1 MSFLGKLADQVSS
14 QFSLGENTDTTLDT
28 VENGQTIKYGKLGD
42 FASKFDQ
49 SAQRKYL
56 EEGYLRKDPFFT
68 DSKQFEV
75 LMQEPTATLLVK
87 KRMFS
92 SIGENF
98 RTDYMDADEKLYY
111 KAMRILF
118 NNKCKQIS
126 ALEML
131 SKIQRVT
138 SVSNRIDDK
147 IMPILFTLSDQI
159 SGVNSIGGGFGL
171 FTESNPFAAAKDA
184 GKFTKVMNQVRR
196 LYAFNTT
203 NPTTT
208 WIKDNTNLFQNQ
220 FGGGTGVIEITN
232 FTGFNTKVTTNINNA
247 GSFSCDIAD
256 PYQSMLI
263 TEFDIEKAISDAT
276 NSFYNHKSY
285 QFGLESADQIIADS
299 KAKLSLLRNARNVGE
314 ISFRVNPETFLGRRV
329 VAIFDRSGQEV
340 SFKYDSSGGTGF
352 PGLGGFLNGVTVFP
366 ESLKGGASAGI
377 EGLDSQKVKPVRPG
391 SSVAL
396 KADSELGLFSAL
408 ITALFT
414 KIQLEANALNTLQ
427 ISNKK
432 TNYTRK
438 KLRFQFGGK
447 LIIQP
452 QDIVHFYI
460 NSRTKYD
467 NTILSGLKDVF
478 SGSSALTSFNN
489 ALTGLRNAAE
499 TLINPANNINFQVE
513 KTTYV
518 GPEFPDYLWSTIRS
532 QFVDEQ
538 EGTHVFAGL
547 VDRANR
553 SNSDGKF
560 TVNISGSDNS
570 AYFSMGS
577 INFKPQVDVANG
589 TIFDPLTPFKSRF
602 DAITSNAD
610 DDIPELLEENKMLL
624 GTKQDKDVTLVKAQG
639 GKNAGERVT
648 QDNYIQDRSV
658 DKNTGLTTKV
668 FYAPPGLAY
677 KWKEGIQITVQ
688 QGSVLD
694 LNGPHMTGTPSI
706 TKDPFAGQDVMNIL
720 SLLIAGVPYNFA
732 TYWKATVGNNAI
744 DSADSF
750 ASSLQNDLKKS
761 NSLWGNF
768 LPFKNLVLDEKSYVM
783 ALKTQT
789 SILNSNNLIAEKLK
803 RIDKLSDDMALSNIY
818 DISSP
823 LSEQDQKGKMKAVKI
838 KQEFDKLNAEAQS
851 LINQVKQQN
860 KDYFKMVGD
869 EVSFDINSFIDSSK
883 ISKAADNDQ
892 TRRLIR
898 RQMNYLTKRMSY
910 NVRANDDKNLLIV
923 DDFYDKDYDIAAYEQ
938 AFENGINQLSSDFTT
953 VKQKIEQTAQLLNLE
968 VFCDTQGHVRIRPP
982 QYNRM
987 PSSVFYRMM
996 YLKKHANI
1004 QVFPQFLDD
1013 LFSTQ
1018 LKTLR
1023 ERLEIVED
1031 YIRLDCAALGIY
1043 LDPLAEAF
1051 VGQGDVTN
1059 GAMPN
1064 GSAFG
1069 FISDD
1074 NGIVANLA
1082 TIMEQA
1088 NADLQGDSEGQD
1100 FQSIKD
1106 QALSTRDVF
1115 SPSQRFQA
1123 VLGIYGSQS
1132 NFNAFGIDIGTD
1144 ALYSSTRVADIISR
1158 LETKTGKK
1166 IPVESFLKSK
1176 TVQGDT
1182 EAVFARA
1189 TTVDSF
1195 KVTKDISDK
1204 LLERQKVLK
1213 LLYSAIKNSTE
1224 LKSLDVP
1231 GTNVDTSLLMP
1242 GNGSNTHIPEVFE
1255 HMIEDESYDDYGPG
1269 SGARFI
1275 IKNAQIK
1282 SSNFQEKA
1290 PAFTMV
1296 EVQGSLDPLL
1306 ENGFEPVPGLS
1317 GFFPGKGN
1325 GAVTAIATDF
1335 DMWRNYGLIPA
1346 QPVRVSFLKDP
1357 NSQLGPYASMLL
1369 SIARKNILQ
1378 GTVTIAG
1385 NEHQQPGEVVFMED
1399 SGLLY
1404 YTNSIEHSFRQGQS
1418 FQTTLDLSY
1427 GHSPGEYIPTTVDII
1442 GKLIYNN
1449 RDVASYEI
1457 QRQTTSASEISM
1469 GILQRDRNQA
1479 LSGAFNITATEMSDP
1494 QNSLRAANTK
1504 IINDILYQAAYIIN
1518 SKATNGLKSIANL
1531 QLRVYYDD
1539 DNLVDKQLD
1548 AFVKEAKI
1556 IFARGTVG
1564 PLAATQKPTTAI
1576 DFDNIKIE
1584 YINMSDTN
1592 EKRGPSQKAIDGA
1605 KNMTDLYPS
1614 GTGGMKDK
1622 IRSCLYKYIV
1632 DCYITFN
1639 TSVNA

>member
-1 MSFLGKLADQVSS
+1 MSFLGKLADQISS
-14 QFSLGENTDTTLDT
+14 QFSLGENTDTTLDA

-68 DSKQFEV
+68 DTKQFEI

-118 NNKCKQIS
+118 DNKCKQIA

-138 SVSNRIDDK
+138 ALSNRVDDK
-147 IMPILFTLSDQI
+147 IMPLLFTLSDQI
-159 SGVNSIGGGFGL
+159 SGLNSVGGGFGL
-171 FTESNPFAAAKDA
+171 FTESNPFAAAGDA
-184 GKFTKVMNQVRR
+184 GNFTKVMNQVRR

-203 NPTTT
+203 NPITT

-232 FTGFNTKVTTNINNA
+232 FTSFNTRVTTSINNA
-247 GSFSCDIAD
+247 GSFSCEISD

-299 KAKLSLLRNARNVGE
+299 KAKLSLLRNTRNVGE
-314 ISFRVNPETFLGRRV
+314 ISFRVNPETFLGKRV
-329 VAIFDRSGQEV
+329 VAIFDRTGQVIPFE
-340 SFKYDSSGGTGF
+340 YDSSGGTGF
-352 PGLGGFLNGVTVFP
+352 PGLGGFQNGVSVSP
-366 ESLKGGASAGI
+366 EYLKGGEVAGI
-377 EGLDSQKVKPVRPG
+377 EGLDAQKVKATRPG
-391 SSVAL
+391 SSVTL
-396 KADSELGLFSAL
+396 KPDSELGLFSAL
-408 ITALFT
+408 VTALFT
-414 KIQLEANALNTLQ
+414 KMQLEANALNTLQ
-427 ISNKK
+427 LSNKE

-452 QDIVHFYI
+452 QDVVHFYI
-460 NSRTKYD
+460 NSRSKYD
-467 NTILSGLKDVF
+467 NSILSGLKDMF
-478 SGSSALTSFNN
+478 SGSAALTSFNN

-499 TLINPANNINFQVE
+499 ALVNPANNINFQVE

-547 VDRANR
+547 VSNATR
-553 SNSDGKF
+553 SNSEGRF
-560 TVNISGSDNS
+560 SVNISGSDNS

-577 INFKPQVDVANG
+577 VNFKPGVDVYNG
-589 TIFDPLTPFKSRF
+589 SIFDPLTPFKSKF
-602 DAITSNAD
+602 DAITSNAN

-624 GTKQDKDVTLVKAQG
+624 GTKQDTDVALVKAQA
-639 GKNAGERVT
+639 GKNAGERIT

-688 QGSVLD
+688 NGSVLD
-694 LNGPHMTGTPSI
+694 INDPHKTGEPSI

-732 TYWKATVGNNAI
+732 TYWKATVGINGI
-744 DSADSF
+744 DSTDSF
-750 ASSLQNDLKKS
+750 VSSLQNDLKK
-761 NSLWGNF
+761 NNTLWGNF

-823 LSEQDQKGKMKAVKI
+823 LSEQDQKGKIRAVKL

-851 LINQVKQQN
+851 LIDQVKQQN

-869 EVSFDINSFIDSSK
+869 DVSFDINSFIDSSK
-883 ISKAADNDQ
+883 ISNAADDDA

-923 DDFYDKDYDIAAYEQ
+923 DDFYDKDYDIAAFEQ
-938 AFENGINQLSSDFTT
+938 AFENGIGQFSSEFTS

-1031 YIRLDCAALGIY
+1031 QIRLDCAALGIY

-1051 VGQGDVTN
+1051 IGQGDVSN
-1059 GAMPN
+1059 GSVPN

-1069 FISDD
+1069 FISDS
-1074 NGIVANLA
+1074 NGVIANLA

-1088 NADLQGDSEGQD
+1088 NADLQGDSDGQD
-1100 FQSIKD
+1100 FQSIKT
-1106 QALSTRDVF
+1106 QTLSTRDVF

-1123 VLGIYGSQS
+1123 VLGIYESQS

-1144 ALYSSTRVADIISR
+1144 ALYSSERVAEIISR

-1166 IPVESFLKSK
+1166 IPVDSFLKSK
-1176 TVQGDT
+1176 NVQGDT
-1182 EAVFARA
+1182 AVFERA
-1189 TTVDSF
+1189 VSVDSF

-1213 LLYSAIKNSTE
+1213 LLYAAIKNATE
-1224 LKSLDVP
+1224 LKSLDDSD
-1231 GTNVDTSLLMP
+1231 TNVDTSLLMP

-1275 IKNAQIK
+1275 IKNSQIK
-1282 SSNFQEKA
+1282 SSNFQEKL
-1290 PAFTMV
+1290 PAYTMV
-1296 EVQGSLDPLL
+1296 EVQGSLDPIL
-1306 ENGFEPVPGLS
+1306 ENGFDPVPGLS

-1335 DMWRNYGLIPA
+1335 DMWRNYGLINPS
-1346 QPVRVSFLKDP
+1346 PVRVSFLSDP
-1357 NSQLGPYASMLL
+1357 NSQLGPYAAMLL

-1378 GTVTIAG
+1378 GSVTIAG

-1404 YTNSIEHSFRQGQS
+1404 YTNAIDHAFRQGQS

-1427 GHSPGEYIPTTVDII
+1427 GHSPGEYIPTTVDVI

-1449 RDVASYEI
+1449 RDISSYEI
-1457 QRQTTSASEISM
+1457 QRQTTSANEVSM
-1469 GILQRDRNQA
+1469 GILQRDRNQD
-1479 LSGAFNITATEMSDP
+1479 LSGVFNITSTEMSDP
-1494 QNSLRAANTK
+1494 QNSLQATNTK
-1504 IINDILYQAAYIIN
+1504 TINDILYQAAYIIN
-1518 SKATNGLKSIANL
+1518 SKNANGLKSVANL

-1539 DNLVDKQLD
+1539 NNPVDEEID
-1548 AFVKEAKI
+1548 AFVNEAKI
-1556 IFARGTVG
+1556 IFASGTVG
-1564 PLAATQKPTTAI
+1564 PLAPTQKPTSAI

-1584 YINMSDTN
+1584 YINMSDEN
-1592 EKRGPSQKAIDGA
+1592 ERRSPSQRAIDGA
-1605 KNMTDLYPS
+1605 KNMNTVYPTGAS
-1614 GTGGMKDK
+1614 GMRDK
-1622 IRSCLYKYIV
+1622 IRLCLYKYIV
-1632 DCYITFN
+1632 DCYITFD
-1639 TSVNA
+1639 TSGNA